1 MKSAGM
7 VLVFLAIIASIA
19 NAGAQENAFRFELTP
34 YAAYRMGGSFDERDG
49 DATLDIRD
57 AAAHGLTLNGKVQ
70 PNTQWEVLYARQD
83 TEVDTSDFFASDP
96 VFDVAVDYFHIG
108 GTYLLAGSNI
118 RPFIA
123 LTVGVSEFDPEP
135 RELASERFLSASIG
149 GGWQFNAAKRVGLRL
164 EARAFTTFV
173 DSNSNI
179 FCQGGGGTGGCLF
192 TVGADTLTQWEAR
205 AGLVVRF

>member
-1 MKSAGM
+1 VNSTRLIFVA
-7 VLVFLAIIASIA
+7 LIIVGSIVD
-19 NAGAQENAFRFELTP
+19 AGAQENDFRFELTP

-49 DATLDIRD
+49 DATFEIGD

-83 TEVDTSDFFASDP
+83 TEVDTSGFLANDP

-108 GTYLLAGSNI
+108 GTYLLPGSNI

-135 RELASERFLSASIG
+135 RELASERFFSASIG

-164 EARAFTTFV
+164 EARVFTTFV
-173 DSNSNI
+173 ESDSNI

>member
-1 MKSAGM
+1 VNSTRLIFV
-7 VLVFLAIIASIA
+7 VLIIVGSIVD
-19 NAGAQENAFRFELTP
+19 AGAQEIDFRFELTP

-49 DATLDIRD
+49 EATLDIGD
-57 AAAHGLTLNGKVQ
+57 AAAHGLVLNGKVQ

-83 TEVDTSDFFASDP
+83 TNVGTSGFFEDDP
-96 VFDVAVDYFHIG
+96 AFDLDVDYFHIG

-123 LTVGVSEFDPEP
+123 LTVGVSVFDPAP
-135 RELASERFLSASIG
+135 REFASERFFSASIG
-149 GGWQFNAAKRVGLRL
+149 GGWQFNANRRIGLRL

-173 DSNSNI
+173 ESDSNI